1 MRFNPFENSPLKGG
15 VLGYVPPFHKCM
27 NAISST
33 DQRLQVCIPRG
44 TILIEGKSHGDFRV
58 VGDRTQWHQEEVGQE
73 DLNWSL

>member
-1 MRFNPFENSPLKGG
+1 MRFNPFKNSPLKGG
-15 VLGYVPPFHKCM
+15 VLGYVLPFHKCM

-58 VGDRTQWHQEEVGQE
+58 VEIEHNGTKRRLDKKI
-73 DLNWSL
+73 